1 MAKGNWALITFMSRD
16 NTIMTFVQIMVGY
29 EVCLFDDILKVVETK
44 IEYNFNTFISAMPLY
59 WSSSCEELDRTPPT
73 LGLQTRAVSTEAVSP
88 CLPRPQ
94 HPTVVTVGLL
104 PLVLLPLLHHLLHL
118 LRGLYLLLLS
128 CIITLM
134 TILKM
139 YRVYQLAL
147 LLVLRYSCHFFHF
160 LYLTKWHSI
169 LIRNELCIK
178 SSVL

>member
-1 MAKGNWALITFMSRD
+1 MWRQK
-16 NTIMTFVQIMVGY
+16 
-29 EVCLFDDILKVVETK
+29 LK
-44 IEYNFNTFISAMPLY
+44 NNLNAFISVMPLY

-73 LGLQTRAVSTEAVSP
+73 LGLQTRAMSTEAVSP

-128 CIITLM
+128 CIITLV

-139 YRVYQLAL
+139 HRVYQLAL
-147 LLVLRYSCHFFHF
+147 RLVLRYSRLFFLF
-160 LYLTKWHSI
+160 RYLTNWHCI
-169 LIRNELCIK
+169 LIGNELYII
-178 SSVL
+178 SYQVYFL